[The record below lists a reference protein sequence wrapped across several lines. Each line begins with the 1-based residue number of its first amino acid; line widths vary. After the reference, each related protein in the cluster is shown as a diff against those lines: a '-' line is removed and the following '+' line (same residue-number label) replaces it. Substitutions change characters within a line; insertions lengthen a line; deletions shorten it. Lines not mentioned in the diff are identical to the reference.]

1 MEIPTST
8 RSRILAPGKAQ
19 EDSTN
24 RQTHFMQR
32 KIIMIMAGAAVS
44 CSIAHAEV
52 DILSCVRKEVDVP
65 SGVVSPLPPDRKTIG
80 LTVYHVGE
88 TLGKAQLD
96 DDRLSDLVSAALS
109 EDQSEDPFF
118 GPGYEYILRD
128 AKGRHYIVF
137 FEFMKG
143 NKSFPGSRAAIAP
156 MIDHSAKGA
165 VFVGYAHD
173 GVTAN
178 KKLLDALMAVTEK
191 RPAENAGAGQP
202 ATHPESKSKGGDK
215 PQTKSEGGSR

>member
-1 MEIPTST
+1 
-8 RSRILAPGKAQ
+8 
-19 EDSTN
+19 
-24 RQTHFMQR
+24 
-32 KIIMIMAGAAVS
+32 MAGAVVS
-44 CSIAHAEV
+44 CSIAQAEI
-52 DILSCVRKEVDVP
+52 DILSCVRKRVDVP
-65 SGVVSPLPPDRKTIG
+65 SGVISPLPEPDRKTVG

-96 DDRLSDLVSAALS
+96 NERLSNLVTAALS
-109 EDQSEDPFF
+109 ENQSQDPFF

-156 MIDHSAKGA
+156 LIDLSTKGA

-191 RPAENAGAGQP
+191 RLAEQAGTGQP
-202 ATHPESKSKGGDK
+202 ATGPESKSKGSEK
-215 PQTKSEGGSR
+215 PQPELEGLSR